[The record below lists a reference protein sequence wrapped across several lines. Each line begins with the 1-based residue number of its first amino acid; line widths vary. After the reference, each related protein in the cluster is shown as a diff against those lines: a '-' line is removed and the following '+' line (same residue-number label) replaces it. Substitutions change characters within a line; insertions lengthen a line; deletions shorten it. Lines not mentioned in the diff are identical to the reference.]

1 MSLRRRRR
9 LRTTRNYLEDSGL
22 INIRMLFINKAMMKK
37 KSKWKWMI
45 RMKLDVRK
53 SNLYIKFLIYG
64 MTAKFNLII
73 LFEWI
78 GCVF

>member
-1 MSLRRRRR
+1 